1 MGILKPQGSLERA
14 RETREQQQEPDKA
27 ENSSSQAMVDP
38 LECKELGMIHYV
50 GF

>member
-27 ENSSSQAMVDP
+27 ENPLSQAMVDP
-38 LECKELGMIHYV
+38 MESKELGMIHRV
-50 GF
+50 AI